1 MTALDSESGRSTMCA
16 YVARVIA
23 LSRVASVLLGA
34 CSLLLVGCE
43 DDVGSS
49 EQDVTQTLTLRF
61 ELVDGALALKSS
73 GKRLTCTE
81 RFQGVAGERVTCSRD
96 GETVQVILKSDGGS
110 VVAVRDMDKTR
121 AYYDCKP
128 SGDEVEGAPAL
139 MKCKRTTIRPRGTG
153 GLSSPFDSDVE
164 GISVPNTHWVDA
176 DQAVL
181 RGMEPRTPEQF
192 DELKAAGVKRVLIF
206 KNSTGKDDV
215 GREIASWGLP
225 QKDVLHVPFQ
235 WKDLPDFKTPCEQT
249 LAALKFLRES
259 EEANQR
265 VFFHCTV
272 GEDRTGHLAAMYAL
286 LFENADAADAFGAD
300 MCEHGYGSGNPQK
313 PGFVLGKLEEDLT
326 PLFRAMAFLVQQGIL
341 TQALEP
347 EACASEPEVPDSF
360 LPDPTCGV
368 STTLVP

>member
-1 MTALDSESGRSTMCA
+1 MDAQ
-16 YVARVIA
+16 VIPR
-23 LSRVASVLLGA
+23 LCIFSLLGA
-34 CSLLLVGCE
+34 VSLLVAGCE

-61 ELVDGALALKSS
+61 ELADGELTLKSS
-73 GKRLTCTE
+73 GKRLGCKE
-81 RFQGVAGERVTCSRD
+81 RFQGLAGERVTCSRD
-96 GETVQVILKSDGGS
+96 GETVQVILKSGGDS
-110 VVAVRDMDKTR
+110 VIAVRDMEKTR

-128 SGDEVEGAPAL
+128 SGDNVEGAPSL
-139 MKCKRTTIRPRGTG
+139 MKCKRTTIRPRGSG

-164 GISVPNTHWVDA
+164 GISVPNSHWVDTH
-176 DQAVL
+176 QEVL
-181 RGMEPRTPEQF
+181 RGMEPRTAEQF
-192 DELKAAGVKRVLIF
+192 EELRAAGVERVLIF

-225 QKDVLHVPFQ
+225 EEEVLHIPFQ
-235 WKDLPDFKTPCEQT
+235 WKDLPDFQTPCEQT
-249 LAALKFLRES
+249 LSALRFLRDS
-259 EEANQR
+259 QQAGKR

-286 LFENADAADAFGAD
+286 LFENADASDAFGAD

-326 PLFRAMAFLVQQGIL
+326 PLFRAMAFLVEQGTL
-341 TQALEP
+341 TEALES
-347 EACASEPEVPDSF
+347 EACASVPEVPDSF
-360 LPDPTCGV
+360 LADATCGV